1 MIRRLLTALAPA
13 LFFVAV
19 AWPAL
24 RENSATYD
32 ETEHVPA
39 AYTYLTRA
47 DYRLG
52 PEHPPLLKDLFAL
65 PLLPLAPRVSADA
78 ERAFAAAAHDID
90 AHWIFGDRFLYRDN
104 RPQPLLLRARAVALG
119 LGAVLVL
126 LVFAWTREAFGSR
139 GALLAATLL
148 ALDPSM
154 LAHATL
160 ATTDAGYALFFFAA
174 LYFVRH
180 TLGALTGWNVLA
192 AGAALGAAFASKHSA
207 VLLGPTLLLF
217 ALLRLCDRTPWPLA
231 RRASSVRSLGGRAA
245 ALLLVL
251 VFWGSAC
258 WGNLWAV
265 YGFRYA
271 ASADG
276 TATLPIA
283 EWARA
288 IRENQVVAEVPA
300 GQPLPDDATFERL
313 VDVKPRGLSERV
325 ILASERWRL
334 LPEAYLFGL
343 AFATAK
349 AQFRW
354 GYFLGEISGTGGR
367 AYFPF
372 AFMVK
377 TPLATLVLLA
387 AALALGILA
396 SARALRGGRGARGD
410 GAGALRG
417 GRGARGAAA
426 GALRGGA
433 HARVP
438 MEVAYLLVPPLI
450 VLGAAM
456 ASNLNIGY
464 RHVLPML
471 PFLYVLA
478 GSLPNALGRLV
489 GPRAAA
495 LVLGAA
501 SLLVAAE
508 TLAARPY
515 FLPFFNLAAGGA
527 TGGLR
532 LLSDS
537 NLDWGQGLPA
547 LRRWMDEQRVE
558 RINLCYFGTADPAAY
573 GIRFVPLTGSY
584 LLNVPGAGSAG
595 WPARSPELPGY
606 VAVSATH
613 LQGTYLYP
621 SQREAYA
628 FLRRKRP
635 VAVPGG
641 SIYVYWVTRWGD

>member
-1 MIRRLLTALAPA
+1 MIRRLLAAFAPA

-65 PLLPLAPRVSADA
+65 PLLPIAPRVSADA

-174 LYFVRH
+174 LYFVRR
-180 TLGALTGWNVLA
+180 TLGAFTGWNILA

-207 VLLGPTLLLF
+207 VLLVPAIVLF
-217 ALLRLCDRTPWPLA
+217 ALLRLRDRTPWPLA
-231 RRASSVRSLGGRAA
+231 ERGGGVRSLGGRAA

-251 VFWGSAC
+251 VFWGGAC
-258 WGNLWAV
+258 WGSLWAV

-276 TATLPIA
+276 TAALPIA

-288 IRENQVVAEVPA
+288 IRENQVVAEAPA

-313 VDVKPRGLSERV
+313 VDAKPRGISERV

-354 GYFLGEISGTGGR
+354 GYFLGEISGTGRR
-367 AYFPF
+367 AYFPV
-372 AFMVK
+372 AFLVK
-377 TPLATLVLLA
+377 TPLATLALLA
-387 AALALGILA
+387 AALALGIRA
-396 SARALRGGRGARGD
+396 GARALRSGRGALGD
-410 GAGALRG
+410 GTGALRG
-417 GRGARGAAA
+417 A
-426 GALRGGA
+426 A

-438 MEVAYLLVPPLI
+438 SEVAYLLVPPVI

-478 GSLPNALGRLV
+478 GSLPGALGRLV

-508 TLAARPY
+508 TLAARPH

-584 LLNVPGAGSAG
+584 LLDVPGAGSAG